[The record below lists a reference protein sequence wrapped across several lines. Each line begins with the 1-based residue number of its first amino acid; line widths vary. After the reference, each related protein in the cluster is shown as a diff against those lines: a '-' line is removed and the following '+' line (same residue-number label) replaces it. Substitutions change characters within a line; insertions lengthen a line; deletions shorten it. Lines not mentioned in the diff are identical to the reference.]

1 MTARDLLQQRTTTPE
16 GDTVWRLA
24 PLVEA
29 ALEGRLAVLDGLH
42 RAHKSSLAV
51 LQRLVQDREL
61 QLFDGTRLT
70 SEEKYED
77 LKEAEGLSDQDL
89 EARGIR
95 KIHPSFR

>member
-16 GDTVWRLA
+16 GDTVWRVA

-51 LQRLVQDREL
+51 LQRLVQA
-61 QLFDGTRLT
+61 LFWIRDDLVPNLFTESTDTVPQGHKCEKKGLT
-70 SEEKYED
+70 F
-77 LKEAEGLSDQDL
+77 L
-89 EARGIR
+89 E
-95 KIHPSFR
+95 